1 MQHGHKMQHGNEARR
16 FSREMQHGIQ
26 HGHAACTCSMEKRKR
41 CILDMQLLNEP
52 STCSKDMQQGPAAW
66 TGCKDMQI
74 GQAAGTCSMS
84 ILHGEA
90 VRTCRKVVQQEN
102 SYEHAAWTCYMYIRA
117 ACPCLTDMLHV
128 HTVHSARP

>member
-1 MQHGHKMQHGNEARR
+1 MEMKHADSAGKCSMEYSMGMQHVQN
-16 FSREMQHGIQ
+16 
-26 HGHAACTCSMEKRKR
+26 CTCSMEKRKR

-90 VRTCRKVVQQEN
+90 VTCRKVVQQEN
-102 SYEHAAWTCYMYIRA
+102 SYEHAAWMCYMYIRA